1 MTQGHERRG
10 AMDMG
15 RRNQG
20 LVGALIK
27 YVVVFGDSKLKIKTE
42 NGAFS
47 KFTSFEIALYNS

>member
-1 MTQGHERRG
+1 
-10 AMDMG
+10 MDMG

>member
-15 RRNQG
+15 RHNQG
-20 LVGALIK
+20 LVGELIHIC
-27 YVVVFGDSKLKIKTE
+27 VVFGDSKLKIKTE

>member
-20 LVGALIK
+20 LVGALIHV
-27 YVVVFGDSKLKIKTE
+27 VVVFGDSKAKMKTK

-47 KFTSFEIALYNS
+47 KFTL